1 MADKRERPRID
12 PRAAAAM
19 ERLQEPDSAA
29 EPGELSLLRARL
41 ARAEAELAEL
51 RPLKERIDWCQQQA
65 AEGVRVVWGEYRL
78 TGQSFCSVMAGRFT
92 QFEEPT
98 FPEALDKVRERID
111 RYNNPR
117 AHLLG

>member
-12 PRAAAAM
+12 APASSQLVQ
-19 ERLQEPDSAA
+19 LQAQLA
-29 EPGELSLLRARL
+29 EAR
-41 ARAEAELAEL
+41 AELAEL
-51 RPLKERIDWCQQQA
+51 RAIKERIDWCEQQA

-78 TGQSFCSVMAGRFT
+78 TGQRFCSVMAGRFT

-98 FPEALDKVRERID
+98 FSEAFDKVRQRLD
-111 RYNNPR
+111 RYENPR